1 MLLDHKTAFADYQ
14 PVNFLM
20 ELTAAPATKPALSI
34 RPQIGGF
41 LPCTRVETADGFVQ
55 VRNLRPGDEVQTFDG
70 GLQEVRNIRHSVPR
84 LTAMVH
90 VPAGALGNEVAL
102 DMPSDALVTLDL
114 ETADRLFGMPVV
126 VSKLIN
132 LVGYNGISTALP
144 QSMARVHIEFEEEEL
159 IWAEGGMLM
168 NTTSETEDMFYPLL
182 SLAETRQLLAGE
194 SKRALE
200 ETGQD
205 TVEAASAEDTAE
217 MSEAEL
223 AAESE
228 AALDQALYGE
238 NDWLSDWTAEWT
250 ANSALEA
257 LFGRRAA

>member
-20 ELTAAPATKPALSI
+20 ELTAVPATKPSFSV
-34 RPQIGGF
+34 RPQVGGF
-41 LPCTRVETADGFVQ
+41 LPGTCVETADGFVQ

-70 GLQEVRNIRHSVPR
+70 GLQKVRNIRHSVPR

-90 VPAGALGNEVAL
+90 VPAGALGNETAQ

-114 ETADRLFGMPVV
+114 DTADRLFGMPVV
-126 VSKLIN
+126 ISKLIN
-132 LVGYNGISTALP
+132 LIGFNGITTALP
-144 QSMARVHIEFEEEEL
+144 QSMARVHVDFDEEEL

-168 NTTSETEDMFYPLL
+168 NTTSETDDMFYPLL
-182 SLAETRQLLAGE
+182 SLSETRQLLAGE
-194 SKRALE
+194 EKR
-200 ETGQD
+200 TQ
-205 TVEAASAEDTAE
+205 
-217 MSEAEL
+217 
-223 AAESE
+223 SE
-228 AALDQALYGE
+228 AARQENADPIEESQLSEAADDAAEQALDAELYAE
-238 NDWLSDWTAEWT
+238 EDWLSDWTAEWT